1 MKFSREQWVFA
12 LAGGALVVAGVI
24 GVFSYTHRDPYEGLI
39 THMDVQADEG
49 VRTLARQRIATA
61 QASLNATA
69 QAGEEVD
76 AQMYN
81 AIASDA
87 LLLGDLIL
95 ARESLEKSL
104 AINSLNGTT
113 WSSYGYTLVNMQDYD
128 LARQAYLRAVEM
140 TPMEA
145 TYRDA
150 VRILTQQFPEEK
162 GTIKD
167 LYEDSVATLGQK
179 MFNMLGLAN
188 WYADA
193 GDCNRAEDHFKV
205 AEDLATN
212 DDVRQQVVEEKE
224 TVLAECKTLK
234 TK

>member
-12 LAGGALVVAGVI
+12 LAGVALVAAGAI
-24 GVFSYTHRDPYEGLI
+24 GAFSYMHRDPYEGLT
-39 THMDVQADEG
+39 THMDVQGDEG

-61 QASLNATA
+61 QASLAATE
-69 QAGEEVD
+69 QAGESID
-76 AQMYN
+76 AQTYN

-104 AINSLNGTT
+104 AMNSLNGTT

-128 LARQAYLRAVEM
+128 LARQAYLRAVEI

-150 VRILTQQFPEEK
+150 IRILVQQFPDEK
-162 GTIKD
+162 LKVKE
-167 LYEDSVATLGQK
+167 LYEDSVDLLGQK

-193 GDCNRAEDHFKV
+193 GDCSRAKDHFDV

-212 DDVRQQVVEEKE
+212 DDVRQQIVDEKE
-224 TVLAECKTLK
+224 TVLAECKALK
-234 TK
+234 AE